1 MLSTSGAAL
10 QKLTTA
16 GGTMQIPRN
25 ANAAIIRVSF
35 VGKLNPSTVVA
46 GVPNTGDDPAKF
58 TFLVQGRGQYPQ
70 NVVPG
75 KIVGATNSEA
85 QFRYIEGP
93 FPQGQYRVTLVGTPD
108 PAVGR
113 PTMLAMDTTQLDG
126 EPNQFPSGN
135 GIPGGDFVFTFT
147 IA

>member
-1 MLSTSGAAL
+1 LFAVRQVAACAL
-10 QKLTTA
+10 YLESLMKL
-16 GGTMQIPRN
+16 ILEILLVR
-25 ANAAIIRVSF
+25 RV
-35 VGKLNPSTVVA
+35 
-46 GVPNTGDDPAKF
+46 
-58 TFLVQGRGQYPQ
+58 

-126 EPNQFPSGN
+126 EPTQFPSGN